1 MIAAIIT
8 FGLVYLVALVRLYQ
22 RFKKLEAGWR
32 DQIRANG
39 DIKRLCQQ
47 QWRDNTMVEKTLMN
61 QIQRQQEWTEEELD
75 RLNRRVDE
83 RKKSADEPS

>member
-1 MIAAIIT
+1 MIAAIII
-8 FGLVYLVALVRLYQ
+8 FGLIYLVALVRLYQ
-22 RFKKLEAGWR
+22 RFKKLEAGWGELN
-32 DQIRANG
+32 RANG

-61 QIQRQQEWTEEELD
+61 QIQRQREWTEEELD

-83 RKKSADEPS
+83 RKKSADEPG